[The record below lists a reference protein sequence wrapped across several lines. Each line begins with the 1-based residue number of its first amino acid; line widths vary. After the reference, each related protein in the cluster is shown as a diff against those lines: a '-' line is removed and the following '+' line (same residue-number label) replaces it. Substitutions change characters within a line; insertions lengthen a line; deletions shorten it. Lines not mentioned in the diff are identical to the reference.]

1 MTNDEGNSTI
11 CLERSGAVAT
21 LSVRPEGGGT
31 GGSVHSDLADVLEE
45 LRRDNGIRVVVVTG
59 ADDTFFVPP
68 PADLYR
74 DRGSSSLERL
84 TDPERVWLTFSGIL
98 RCHQAIAEME
108 KPVVAKVNGDAIG
121 FGASLAFA
129 CDLIVA
135 SHNARF
141 MDHHMSGGF
150 TAMYQGV
157 ERRGG
162 HEEFSVVPGDGGAL
176 MPLYLSPCRMKE
188 YLMLCRTYD
197 AVELERLGAIN
208 YAVPEDTLDAKVGE
222 LVDALL
228 ARGAYAL
235 AWTKRAANR
244 CVVEQL
250 NRALDTSVAYEMTS
264 LYQLYR
270 AKGDQPTTLSSRGRG

>member
-1 MTNDEGNSTI
+1 
-11 CLERSGAVAT
+11 
-21 LSVRPEGGGT
+21 
-31 GGSVHSDLADVLEE
+31 
-45 LRRDNGIRVVVVTG
+45 
-59 ADDTFFVPP
+59 
-68 PADLYR
+68 
-74 DRGSSSLERL
+74 
-84 TDPERVWLTFSGIL
+84 
-98 RCHQAIAEME
+98 
-108 KPVVAKVNGDAIG
+108 
-121 FGASLAFA
+121 
-129 CDLIVA
+129 
-135 SHNARF
+135 
-141 MDHHMSGGF
+141 
-150 TAMYQGV
+150 
-157 ERRGG
+157 
-162 HEEFSVVPGDGGAL
+162 
-176 MPLYLSPCRMKE
+176 MKE